1 MGKKADLAEAR
12 KDCYE
17 KEPIFDNEQIQE
29 YAFLE
34 QKERDHDYDEYN
46 DETAGRIRYALM
58 KYVEQGAYPL
68 CEFLDCNSTELF
80 TQYLLSR

>member
-1 MGKKADLAEAR
+1 MGKAADLAEAR

-17 KEPIFDNEQIQE
+17 KEPEFDNEQIQE

-34 QKERDHDYDEYN
+34 QKEKDHDYDEYN
-46 DETAGRIRYALM
+46 DETASIIRYVLM
-58 KYVEQGAYPL
+58 NYVEQGAYPL
-68 CEFLDCNSTELF
+68 CEFLDFNSTELF